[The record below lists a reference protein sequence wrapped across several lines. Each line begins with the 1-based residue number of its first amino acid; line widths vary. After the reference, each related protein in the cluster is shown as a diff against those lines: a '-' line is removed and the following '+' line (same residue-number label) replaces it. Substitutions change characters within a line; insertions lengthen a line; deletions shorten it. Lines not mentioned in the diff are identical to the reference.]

1 MEHATTLLEQTLA
14 PPPRQPDLG
23 EPGFWR
29 DFLWGMLKP
38 AAATAVVALAVMLS
52 FTQRLGI
59 EAEMIYGV
67 ARSFVQLSL
76 VGFVLHFIF
85 VQKNATPWILL
96 TYLFM
101 ARNVTVASYT
111 AGQRAKQVPRG
122 KYIAFVSILLG
133 TVVNMAL
140 LLMLDVF
147 PFTPRYIIPAAGMMV
162 SNAMNVTGV
171 TMKKLRDDVKIQK
184 NLVETALAL
193 GASPRE
199 ATLQQMRRS
208 LGIALSPA
216 IDNAKTQRLINLPGA
231 MTGLIMAG
239 ASPLQAVQVQIVLK
253 NVIMAAS
260 TVSGICLS
268 YLCWPAFFTEDF
280 QLKEEHATALLEQTL
295 APPPRQPDLGEP
307 GFWRDFL
314 VGMLKPAA
322 SIAVVALAV
331 MLSFTQRL
339 GVEGETLYAVARS
352 FVQLLLIGFVLHF
365 IFIQKNATPWI
376 LLTYLFM
383 AASYTAGK
391 RAKQVPRGKHIA
403 FVSILVGTGTTMILL
418 LLLKV
423 FPFTP
428 QYIIPISGMVIG
440 NAMTVTGVAM
450 KQLQQDIKT
459 HKNLVEM
466 ALALGATPR
475 QATLQ
480 QIRTSQEIALSP
492 GIDNAKTQ
500 GVINLPGAMTGLIMA
515 GASPLEAI
523 QVQIVLKN
531 MLMAASTVSSIV
543 SSFLCWPAFF
553 TKTFQLK
560 EVFAE

>member
-1 MEHATTLLEQTLA
+1 M
-14 PPPRQPDLG
+14 
-23 EPGFWR
+23 
-29 DFLWGMLKP
+29 
-38 AAATAVVALAVMLS
+38 
-52 FTQRLGI
+52 
-59 EAEMIYGV
+59 
-67 ARSFVQLSL
+67 
-76 VGFVLHFIF
+76 
-85 VQKNATPWILL
+85 
-96 TYLFM
+96 
-101 ARNVTVASYT
+101 
-111 AGQRAKQVPRG
+111 
-122 KYIAFVSILLG
+122 
-133 TVVNMAL
+133 
-140 LLMLDVF
+140 
-147 PFTPRYIIPAAGMMV
+147 
-162 SNAMNVTGV
+162 
-171 TMKKLRDDVKIQK
+171 
-184 NLVETALAL
+184 
-193 GASPRE
+193 
-199 ATLQQMRRS
+199 
-208 LGIALSPA
+208 
-216 IDNAKTQRLINLPGA
+216 
-231 MTGLIMAG
+231 
-239 ASPLQAVQVQIVLK
+239 
-253 NVIMAAS
+253 
-260 TVSGICLS
+260 
-268 YLCWPAFFTEDF
+268 
-280 QLKEEHATALLEQTL
+280 EHATALLEQTL

-307 GFWRDFL
+307 VFLRDFL

-365 IFIQKNATPWI
+365 IFVQKNTTPSI

-383 AASYTAGK
+383 VTVASYTAGK

-403 FVSILVGTGTTMILL
+403 FVSILVGTGTSMILL
-418 LLLKV
+418 VLLKV

-428 QYIIPISGMVIG
+428 RFSVVMIPISGMVIG
-440 NAMTVTGVAM
+440 NAMTITGVAM

-459 HKNLVEM
+459 HKNLVET

-560 EVFAE
+560 EEVFAD